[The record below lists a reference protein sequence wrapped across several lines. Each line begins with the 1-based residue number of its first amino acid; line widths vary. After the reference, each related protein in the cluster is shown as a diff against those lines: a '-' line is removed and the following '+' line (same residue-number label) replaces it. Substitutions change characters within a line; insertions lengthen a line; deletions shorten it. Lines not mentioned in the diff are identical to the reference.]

1 LRIAVTA
8 MLLAAGPA
16 GAVPLTVMFER
27 NDNGNAGQELA
38 FISFPSFDAL
48 IGDVGGSTSF
58 SQINVN
64 AAFNTTGLTFDGS
77 NYIVMFER
85 IDNGDAGQELAFIS
99 FPSFDALIG
108 DVGGSTSFSQINVNA
123 AFNTTGLM
131 AQVDFGGGEP
141 PPPPVPLPPALALLL
156 AGMAGLAGAGL
167 RGRRTPAG

>member
-1 LRIAVTA
+1 
-8 MLLAAGPA
+8 
-16 GAVPLTVMFER
+16 MFER
-27 NDNGNAGQELA
+27 NDNGN
-38 FISFPSFDAL
+38 
-48 IGDVGGSTSF
+48 
-58 SQINVN
+58 
-64 AAFNTTGLTFDGS
+64 
-77 NYIVMFER
+77 
-85 IDNGDAGQELAFIS
+85 AGQELAFIS